1 MHISEGILSAPVLL
15 SGAAL
20 TAAGTAV
27 GLKNLDHYRMPQVAV
42 LSAGFFVAS
51 LVHVPIGPSSV
62 HLILN
67 GLMGI
72 FLGWAAFP
80 AILVAL
86 ILQALLF
93 QFGGLTSLG
102 ANCVIMALPAVV
114 CFHLFRAGVKSPNLV
129 ISMVASF
136 LCGFGAIMLGG
147 LIAALMLFLTGS
159 HFLLVAK
166 LIVLAH
172 LPVMV
177 IEGVITVFS
186 VEFIKRVRPEMLEA
200 VYGRHEYGSS
210 G

>member
-42 LSAGFFVAS
+42 LSAGFFVAA
-51 LVHVPIGPSSV
+51 LVHVPVGPSSV

-102 ANCVIMALPAVV
+102 ANCVIMAFPAVV

-129 ISMVASF
+129 ISMVSSF

-147 LIAALMLFLTGS
+147 LIAALMLLFTGR

-172 LPVMV
+172 LPVMF

-186 VEFIKRVRPEMLEA
+186 VEFIKRVRPDMLEI
-200 VYGRHEYGSS
+200 VYGRHEY
-210 G
+210 

>member
-1 MHISEGILSAPVLL
+1 MHISEGILSVPVLL

-20 TAAGTAV
+20 TAAGTVV
-27 GLKNLDHYRMPQVAV
+27 GLKKLDHDRIPQVAV

-51 LVHVPIGPSSV
+51 LVHVPVGPSSV

-72 FLGWAAFP
+72 FLGWVAFP

-102 ANCVIMALPAVV
+102 VNGVIMTFPAVV
-114 CFHLFRAGVKSPNLV
+114 CFYMFRTGVRSPNLV

-136 LCGFGAIMLGG
+136 LCGFGAIMLAG
-147 LIAALMLFLTGS
+147 LIAALVLFFTGR
-159 HFLLVAK
+159 HFFIVAK

-172 LPVMV
+172 MPVMV

-186 VEFIKRVRPEMLEA
+186 VEFLKRVRPEMLE
-200 VYGRHEYGSS
+200 VVFGRHE
-210 G
+210 